1 LTDRINLYKMTPY
14 YCHERVYREKEPV
27 EKTDGGVTSSGPGGV
42 TGGEP
47 PIRGG
52 DGRPRSGLEAG
63 VGLDPQVCGFLP
75 FKRHRINQWLAAG
88 FLVFLLVSCKSQ
100 AKFSQYAPVSIT
112 DRKNYFLLPPEAIEK
127 PLDMPQQISGRY
139 GEQEFIM
146 DCWVQ
151 ANDRGITIAL
161 FNSFGTEAGYL
172 AFTGEAVS
180 FFSSVFPSALKAE
193 YIVADFQFCFYR
205 VDLLSQALKDSGLR
219 LVVEIRDGIEESQ
232 EVRTIFSGKKPL
244 VEIVKTGSSVF
255 LKNFLR
261 DYSYTL
267 RGIF

>member
-1 LTDRINLYKMTPY
+1 MKECTVKKTPL
-14 YCHERVYREKEPV
+14 
-27 EKTDGGVTSSGPGGV
+27 GSLS
-42 TGGEP
+42 
-47 PIRGG
+47 
-52 DGRPRSGLEAG
+52 
-63 VGLDPQVCGFLP
+63 GFLETRG
-75 FKRHRINQWLAAG
+75 FQAIFLILLLA
-88 FLVFLLVSCKSQ
+88 SCKTQ
-100 AKFSQYAPVSIT
+100 AKYSPYAPVAIT
-112 DRKNYFLLPPEAIEK
+112 DRRNYFLLPPQAIEK
-127 PLDMPQQISGRY
+127 PLDMPQQIAGRY

-151 ANDRGITIAL
+151 ANERGITIAL

-172 AFTGEAVS
+172 AFTEGAVS

-205 VDLLSQALKDSGLR
+205 VDLLSQALKDSGLT
-219 LVVEIRDGIEESQ
+219 LIVEIRDGVAESQ
-232 EVRTIFSGKKPL
+232 EVRTIFSGKKPI
-244 VEIVKTGSSVF
+244 VEVVKTGSSVS